1 MRNCLRVAREGE
13 QEEEKKKNPITR
25 VPSMLLGD
33 VPAQLSASSAVLTVY
48 H

>member
-1 MRNCLRVAREGE
+1 MRNYLHVAREGE
-13 QEEEKKKNPITR
+13 QEEEKKKSKTR

-33 VPAQLSASSAVLTVY
+33 VPAQLSASSAVLTVN